1 MLGCSEAKVDMF
13 GRQLLGKRFGGSANG
28 RHIDSRDN
36 GPGMFEDRVAGSL
49 VMRSAGVVEGEG
61 EWSLVV
67 HQVR

>member
-1 MLGCSEAKVDMF
+1 
-13 GRQLLGKRFGGSANG
+13 
-28 RHIDSRDN
+28 
-36 GPGMFEDRVAGSL
+36 MFEDRVAGSL